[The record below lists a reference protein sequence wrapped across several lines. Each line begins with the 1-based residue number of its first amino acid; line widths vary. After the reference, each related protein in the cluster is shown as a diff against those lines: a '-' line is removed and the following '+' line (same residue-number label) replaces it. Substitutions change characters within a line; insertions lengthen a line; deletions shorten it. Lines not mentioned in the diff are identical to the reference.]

1 MKFLKRLISV
11 IVILGAAFIGGA
23 YLLPQEVT
31 ISRSVMIEAAPDAI
45 FPHVNS
51 MQSTEGWSPWLSRDP
66 EVQLA
71 YSGPEMGVG
80 NTLEWQSDEPAV
92 GNGRQEI
99 VVSVENEL
107 VETALDFGDMG
118 TAKAAFIL
126 EGSGGST
133 EVTWTLVSDMGT
145 NPVGRYM
152 GLMMDRWV
160 GADYEAG
167 LENLKALV
175 ESGA

>member
-1 MKFLKRLISV
+1 
-11 IVILGAAFIGGA
+11 
-23 YLLPQEVT
+23 
-31 ISRSVMIEAAPDAI
+31 
-45 FPHVNS
+45 
-51 MQSTEGWSPWLSRDP
+51 
-66 EVQLA
+66 
-71 YSGPEMGVG
+71 
-80 NTLEWQSDEPAV
+80 
-92 GNGRQEI
+92 
-99 VVSVENEL
+99 
-107 VETALDFGDMG
+107 MG

-145 NPVGRYM
+145 NPVGRSM

>member
-1 MKFLKRLISV
+1 MKFLKRLIAVVV
-11 IVILGAAFIGGA
+11 IVVAALIGGA

-31 ISRSVMIEAAPDAI
+31 VSRSITIDAEPDAI

-51 MQSTEGWSPWLSRDP
+51 MQGTEGWSPWLSRDP
-66 EVQLA
+66 EVRLS

-80 NTLEWQSDEPAV
+80 NTLEWASEEPSV

-99 VVSVENEL
+99 VTSVENER

-118 TAKAAFIL
+118 TAQAAFIL
-126 EGSGGST
+126 EANGGAT
-133 EVTWTLVSDMGT
+133 QVTWTLVTDMGT

-167 LENLKALV
+167 LANLKALV
-175 ESGA
+175 EGGA

>member
-1 MKFLKRLISV
+1 MKFIKRLISV
-11 IVILGAAFIGGA
+11 IVILGAALIGGA

-31 ISRSVMIEAAPDAI
+31 VSRSVVIDAEPSAI

-51 MQSTEGWSPWLSRDP
+51 MQGTEGWSPWLARDP
-66 EVQLA
+66 EVQLS
-71 YSGPEMGVG
+71 YSGPDRGVG
-80 NTLEWQSDEPAV
+80 NTLEWASDEPSV

-99 VVSVENEL
+99 VVSVENER
-107 VETALDFGDMG
+107 VETALDFGEMG
-118 TAKAAFIL
+118 TAQAAFL
-126 EGSGGST
+126 LASSGSGT

-145 NPVGRYM
+145 NPIGRYM

-160 GADYEAG
+160 GGDYEAG
-167 LENLKALV
+167 LANLKALV